1 MIYAAID
8 IHKTLLQVAVLDD
21 SSGHLQE
28 ERLPA
33 SPEALADWASRRK
46 RAVEAVAIE
55 ATTGWRWVARELHA
69 AGLEVRLADPGQASA
84 LQGRRRRPKTDRL
97 DARWLV
103 RLLASELLPAAWSA
117 PEEIQRLCDRTRLR
131 KAIVDER
138 RRWAQRLH
146 ALLLQ
151 ESWPCR
157 RARLLTAEGQ
167 RWPAGLALP
176 LEARAYA
183 ETALALMAALEPS
196 SSPSRATCA
205 ASPGATAAARRCRR
219 SPVWGRCSPATC
231 WPRSATSAVFGARA
245 RSPGRATSTRSS
257 PSRATRVAAA
267 SSPSRAPRT
276 CAGRSSRPHSTAG
289 VLPARIVT
297 STGAPP
303 AAVERAGPSWPSR
316 AASATAPS
324 ASCTRSRAPE
334 RGLGEEGPDGGRGG
348 ELPPD
353 PAAHVACP
361 EGE

>member
-8 IHKTLLQVAVLDD
+8 IHKTVLQVAVLDD
-21 SSGHLQE
+21 SSGHPQE
-28 ERLPA
+28 ERLPP

-117 PEEIQRLCDRTRLR
+117 PEEIQRLRDRTRLR

-151 ESWPCR
+151 EGWPCR

-167 RWPAGLALP
+167 RWPAGLSLP
-176 LEARAYA
+176 LEARAYV
-183 ETALALMAALEPS
+183 ETALALMAALEAQLEPIES
-196 SSPSRATCA
+196 DLRRLAGSDRRCQALQTLSGVGPLLACHLLAEIGDVRRFRRPRQITRASGLDPVVSESGDTRRRGRLSKQGSPHLRWALVEA
-205 ASPGATAAARRCRR
+205 AQHGWRPASPDCALYRRTARRC
-219 SPVWGRCSPATC
+219 
-231 WPRSATSAVFGARA
+231 GA
-245 RSPGRATSTRSS
+245 GRAKLAVARRIGH
-257 PSRATRVAAA
+257 RAF
-267 SSPSRAPRT
+267 
-276 CAGRSSRPHSTAG
+276 H
-289 VLPARIVT
+289 VLHAL
-297 STGAPP
+297 
-303 AAVERAGPSWPSR
+303 E
-316 AASATAPS
+316 SA
-324 ASCTRSRAPE
+324 
-334 RGLGEEGPDGGRGG
+334 
-348 ELPPD
+348 
-353 PAAHVACP
+353 
-361 EGE
+361 